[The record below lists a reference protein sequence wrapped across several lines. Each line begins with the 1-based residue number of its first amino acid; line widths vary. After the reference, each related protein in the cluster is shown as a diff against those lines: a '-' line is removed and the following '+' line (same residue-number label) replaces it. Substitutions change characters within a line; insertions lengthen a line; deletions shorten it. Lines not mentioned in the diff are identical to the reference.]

1 MSFIYD
7 YKPADSLPHFD
18 CADGIHKVKIAGVR
32 FSSSKNGKQFLA
44 ISLEV
49 EGSALP
55 FVQKVYEGNGF
66 DFNMTR
72 IFDAFGIPRGNFNLQ
87 DWNGKIASAEF
98 VHTVRT
104 VDGRVYKNAEI
115 KDFFPLKTAT
125 APNIPQ
131 NQRYAPVYDA
141 NDF

>member
-32 FSSSKNGKQFLA
+32 FASSKNGKQFLA

-55 FVQKVYEGNGF
+55 FVQNALFFVRFYVYNNTVVLSRVRELKQC
-66 DFNMTR
+66 
-72 IFDAFGIPRGNFNLQ
+72 DAHF
-87 DWNGKIASAEF
+87 
-98 VHTVRT
+98 
-104 VDGRVYKNAEI
+104 
-115 KDFFPLKTAT
+115 
-125 APNIPQ
+125 
-131 NQRYAPVYDA
+131 
-141 NDF
+141 